1 MHIETIIGPIFL
13 FKYFSYLISHIVYYT
28 VFLFFVNIIYILMV
42 YIFQILS
49 KFLSLATI
57 SPNVPAVYEVGGG
70 IQGLAKQDRRRQFA
84 GTRRGSL

>member
-1 MHIETIIGPIFL
+1 
-13 FKYFSYLISHIVYYT
+13 
-28 VFLFFVNIIYILMV
+28 MV